1 MKIMISFDRKANN
14 GTITYE
20 ITIYTFSVLV
30 NPDRLYNVHISTPK
44 AASNLVMLTTLTLT
58 YGFN

>member
-30 NPDRLYNVHISTPK
+30 NRLIV
-44 AASNLVMLTTLTLT
+44 
-58 YGFN
+58 